1 MVKVETEPAELAGAG
16 LVRSRGA
23 QRIVNR
29 LLVRNTRK
37 RARIADLWDDAWMS
51 SGAEE
56 ERAGTPCA
64 PERGASGDDV
74 PMRSE
79 RRVEEPS
86 AQMHTQTQVQM
97 RPWDGDA
104 PELWKDAED
113 VSFYDDP
120 TWVEGFSEVQS
131 GEVPLGEEEEDG
143 EDGEEEDGCL
153 LDQEGIDSITRQE
166 VV

>member
-1 MVKVETEPAELAGAG
+1 MELVGAG

-23 QRIVNR
+23 QRIVSR

-51 SGAEE
+51 GGATAAPEE

-64 PERGASGDDV
+64 PSRGASGDDV
-74 PMRSE
+74 LLRSDQRAE
-79 RRVEEPS
+79 AATT
-86 AQMHTQTQVQM
+86 AQVPTGT
-97 RPWDGDA
+97 WDGDA

-113 VSFYDDP
+113 ASFYDDP
-120 TWVEGFSEVQS
+120 TWMEGFSEGQS
-131 GEVPLGEEEEDG
+131 GEEARLDGEEG
-143 EDGEEEDGCL
+143 EEEEDGCL
-153 LDQEGIDSITRQE
+153 LDLEGIDSITRQE